1 MKLKEIKL
9 YYQFINHVAQ
19 MSYCERL
26 KVGAVIVKGSSIL
39 SYGYNGSAIGDNN
52 ICELDG
58 VTRPGII
65 HAEKNAIYKCARSH
79 ETTEG
84 ASIFVSHSP
93 CMECAVA
100 IVQCGIKEVYYVT
113 PYRDTAPIEYLVS
126 KGIEVH
132 QYSNIADYL

>member
-9 YYQFINHVAQ
+9 YYQFIQNVAQ